1 MWGGQRNLCSFKFL
15 APYIWRCKFT
25 ISLCRSEIPSVAI
38 LDWVKLSSLELLTEQ
53 LGMKSLYSK
62 WSELSSFSLWNSFL
76 GCFSTEISGVSS
88 CNDSSEA
95 LSSVSL
101 VLDSLEVSVLSA
113 GGLGLIAGFLL
124 RVFKSCKIEGDSDW
138 SVFNGSWF
146 SISPLGGLVVFVA
159 SAFSCN

>member
-1 MWGGQRNLCSFKFL
+1 
-15 APYIWRCKFT
+15 
-25 ISLCRSEIPSVAI
+25 
-38 LDWVKLSSLELLTEQ
+38 
-53 LGMKSLYSK
+53 MKSLYSK

-113 GGLGLIAGFLL
+113 GGLRLIAGFLL
-124 RVFKSCKIEGDSDW
+124 RVFKSCKIEGDSD
-138 SVFNGSWF
+138 
-146 SISPLGGLVVFVA
+146 
-159 SAFSCN
+159 